1 MKKELNTIKKILK
14 QNKKISESKFNELIK
29 KYNLS
34 YEDKDELSE
43 FIIDNDIIISEDVI
57 EEHIEKD
64 ATIEDLKNVEEVSE
78 EELKNAAKVT
88 DEIFNSKSSDVK
100 IYLNEIGRIPLLNQ
114 EEETELAFRVVEG
127 DPEAKKKLA
136 EHNLRLVVSIAKR
149 FRNTNMAFLDL
160 IQEGNIGLMKAIEK
174 FDPSLG
180 FRFSTY
186 ATWWIRQS
194 IARSIADQSRTIR
207 IPVHVHEDLVKLNRI
222 ESEYMN
228 KNNGEKL
235 TNEELA
241 EIMSTS
247 YKQYTPEKIEELK
260 KVSLK
265 ASNVSLDQ
273 PIGEDEDTFLIDMI
287 EDTTSSEDEIMN
299 SVIHKEIIK
308 ILDELNI
315 TDRERDIFIR
325 RNGLLTGRRETLQE
339 IGKDYNI
346 TRERTRQIEFKVLKK
361 LSKSS
366 TKEKL
371 RTLL

>member
-1 MKKELNTIKKILK
+1 
-14 QNKKISESKFNELIK
+14 
-29 KYNLS
+29 
-34 YEDKDELSE
+34 
-43 FIIDNDIIISEDVI
+43 
-57 EEHIEKD
+57 
-64 ATIEDLKNVEEVSE
+64 
-78 EELKNAAKVT
+78 
-88 DEIFNSKSSDVK
+88 
-100 IYLNEIGRIPLLNQ
+100 
-114 EEETELAFRVVEG
+114 
-127 DPEAKKKLA
+127 
-136 EHNLRLVVSIAKR
+136 
-149 FRNTNMAFLDL
+149 
-160 IQEGNIGLMKAIEK
+160 MKAIEK

-222 ESEYMN
+222 ESDYMH

-247 YKQYTPEKIEELK
+247 YKQYTPEKIEEIK

-265 ASNVSLDQ
+265 VSNVSLDQ

-325 RNGLLTGRRETLQE
+325 RYGLLTGKRETLQE